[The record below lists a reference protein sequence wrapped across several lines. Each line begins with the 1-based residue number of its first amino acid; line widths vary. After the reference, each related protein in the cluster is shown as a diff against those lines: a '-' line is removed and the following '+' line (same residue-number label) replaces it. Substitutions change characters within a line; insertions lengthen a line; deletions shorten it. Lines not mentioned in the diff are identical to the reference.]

1 MAASADI
8 YNSAQSHPAT
18 ELRIV
23 LIGGRYNDL
32 LRGKSS
38 AGNFILGQNVFNTS
52 RRTAQSEARQQEVFS
67 RRVTV
72 VDTPGWR
79 WFWPGEKTP
88 KLDQIEI
95 QNSVH
100 LCPPGP
106 HVFLLVIPVD
116 SHLSQDVKSSLKQHL
131 ELFNADGFSH
141 TIVLFTAVAPC
152 SDEEI
157 ESIIRTNPVLQW
169 ILQQCGD
176 RKHFLNL
183 SNREDRDQVKKLLE
197 KIETLI
203 TNNGFRHCSVDRSQ
217 GETLRKEMRD
227 LTERAS
233 KRFDQVQKQRK
244 KLKLQIEDGKVP
256 PDHLKIVMIGGS
268 FGGKS
273 STRNHILEKCLM
285 LNVDKKGYR
294 RTTHS
299 EISHGV
305 VEGRW
310 LTVVDSPGW
319 FYVNILQETSE
330 MDKLEIENSVN
341 LCPPGPHAV
350 LLVVPVMINA
360 DESYLRSVQEHMSL
374 FREEIWKHTLVLFTY
389 GDWLGVKTVEERIES
404 DEGLQW
410 IVNKCENRYHV
421 LNNKDHSDKTQV
433 KELLEKIEEMW
444 AGNEDPYYE
453 VELDQEAELETKRET
468 GDKMARRLKT
478 INERKTRVL
487 NELIGGERSTVTD
500 IRIILVGQKCSGKST
515 AANMILFKKCFN
527 LTFETACLK
536 KNFSDQERITCVKH
550 EGNFDGVKVSVVE
563 TPGWF
568 SDPTPPD
575 WIKDEVLHSV
585 SMCSPGPHVFLLL
598 VPILRSFTEKDLKAL
613 LEIMK
618 PLTERVWRHCMV
630 VFSYGDWIN
639 DVPVENYIVR
649 EGKELQEL
657 LEKCGNRYHVLKNF
671 NSDYSV
677 QVEELFQ
684 KIVNMVTQNKE
695 CFSVEDKK
703 EKFLSFLRP
712 PKQQILTEQEW
723 KRREQELIE
732 QMMKAL
738 EKEPEEPT
746 EPRVRKAWSK
756 DDDNIPDMSGDVA
769 SEYGSISEKQRRRG
783 HDQVAEWLNN
793 KVRESEISSGISSI
807 CSSITYMENFDESSE
822 IH

>member
-72 VDTPGWR
+72 VDTPGW
-79 WFWPGEKTP
+79 WWGWPRENTP

-106 HVFLLVIPVD
+106 HVFLLVIPVG
-116 SHLSQDVKSSLKQHL
+116 LYLPQLVKSSLQQHL
-131 ELFNADGFSH
+131 ELFNADVFSH

-157 ESIIRTNPVLQW
+157 KSRIRKSPTLQW
-169 ILQQCGD
+169 ILQQCGN
-176 RKHFLNL
+176 RKHFLNI

-233 KRFDQVQKQRK
+233 KRFDQVQKQRN
-244 KLKLQIEDGKVP
+244 KLKIQIKDGKVP